1 MIFQGSISFAART
14 NPFAIYQY
22 FLSVYTETLQI
33 SQQEFFMRSKDIV
46 WKTILFDHVL
56 LL

>member
-1 MIFQGSISFAART
+1 MIFHGSISFAART